1 MKEKI
6 LYDKQFAKRDKFV
19 YKDSKCK
26 FIKMSVYFVMK
37 CNFNDEMLV
46 ETLCINVEDL
56 INKPLV
62 WHDLY
67 LGKNKTISKKI
78 AFTSLKKNKL
88 TAIVVDGEIKKEY
101 NLDSYDFFVDDND
114 EKSLITCKIS
124 MHEKKESWW

>member
-1 MKEKI
+1 MKEKT
-6 LYDKQFAKRDKFV
+6 LTDKQFKNRDKFTCNTSP
-19 YKDSKCK
+19 YH

-46 ETLCINVEDL
+46 ETLCIKVEDL
-56 INKPLV
+56 LNKPLV

-88 TAIVVDGEIKKEY
+88 TAIVVDSEIKKEY

-124 MHEKKESWW
+124 MHEKKESW